1 MTKSN
6 MILHYVKI
14 HAKYWQDD
22 YYDYPS
28 FIYHVTYNGNGY
40 TARSYEDL
48 VTMIMKDSEEL

>member
-6 MILHYVKI
+6 MILQYVKT

-28 FIYHVTYNGNGY
+28 FIYQVIYNGEKY

-48 VTMIMKDSEEL
+48 VTLIMKESEEL